1 MISAKR
7 LARVSKKWKRM
18 AKQTEGSCGTST
30 YSSVAG
36 KGCCAVYT
44 ADGARFEVPL
54 AYLNTAVFGDLLRMS
69 HEEFGF
75 VGGNIGQI
83 TLLCDVA
90 VMVYAMCLL
99 GRSAS
104 AEMEAPFLCSMTMSC
119 HYDAALHL
127 EVGQL
132 VAVCSS

>member
-1 MISAKR
+1 
-7 LARVSKKWKRM
+7 
-18 AKQTEGSCGTST
+18 
-30 YSSVAG
+30 
-36 KGCCAVYT
+36 
-44 ADGARFEVPL
+44 
-54 AYLNTAVFGDLLRMS
+54 MS

-75 VGGNIGQI
+75 VGGDIGQI

-132 VAVCSS
+132 VVVCSSFRWKAVAVVQTNIKLESERKREL